1 MKARDLAMRDRREFL
16 RASGA
21 YLLCN
26 TLVPGS
32 ARADDAEPEPARTTP
47 SFTTTPIAFPDE
59 QPRSL
64 AFEHLH
70 TREKLRAEY
79 WSNGDYVPDAVSAI
93 NHLLRD
99 FRTDEEHVIEPKLLD
114 LLNLLHGTLNSKKP
128 FQVLSGYRS
137 PATNAMLHATTPG
150 VLVNSLHMYGM
161 AIDIFLSDC
170 EVTRV
175 RDAAR
180 SLGIGGV
187 GYYPARFV
195 HVDIGPVHW
204 W

>member
-1 MKARDLAMRDRREFL
+1 M
-16 RASGA
+16 
-21 YLLCN
+21 
-26 TLVPGS
+26 
-32 ARADDAEPEPARTTP
+32 
-47 SFTTTPIAFPDE
+47 
-59 QPRSL
+59 L

-79 WSNGDYVPDAVSAI
+79 WSNGDYVPDAMAAI

-99 FRTDEEHVIEPKLLD
+99 FRTGDVHAIEPKLLD
-114 LLNLLHGTLNSKKP
+114 LLNLLHRTLDSKKP

-137 PATNAMLHATTPG
+137 PTTNAMLHETTSG

-161 AIDIFLSDC
+161 AIDIFLADC
-170 EVTRV
+170 DLTAV

-180 SLGIGGV
+180 SLTIGGV
-187 GYYPARFV
+187 GYYPGRFV
-195 HVDIGPVHW
+195 HADIGPVHW

>member
-1 MKARDLAMRDRREFL
+1 MRDRRAFL

-21 YLLCN
+21 FLLCN
-26 TLVPGS
+26 TLVPAR
-32 ARADDAEPEPARTTP
+32 ARADDAQPALDSP
-47 SFTTTPIAFPDE
+47 APAATPISFPDE
-59 QPRSL
+59 TPRSL
-64 AFEHLH
+64 AFENLH

-79 WSNGDYVPDAVSAI
+79 WANGAYVPDAMAAI
-93 NHLLRD
+93 NDLLRD
-99 FRTDEEHVIEPKLLD
+99 FRTGDVHVIEPRLLD
-114 LLNLLHGTLNSKKP
+114 LLSLLHRTLDSKKP

-137 PATNAMLHATTPG
+137 PATNAMLHETTSG

-161 AIDIFLSDC
+161 AIDIFLADC
-170 EVTRV
+170 ELKTV
-175 RDAAR
+175 RDAAH

-187 GYYPARFV
+187 GYYPGRFV